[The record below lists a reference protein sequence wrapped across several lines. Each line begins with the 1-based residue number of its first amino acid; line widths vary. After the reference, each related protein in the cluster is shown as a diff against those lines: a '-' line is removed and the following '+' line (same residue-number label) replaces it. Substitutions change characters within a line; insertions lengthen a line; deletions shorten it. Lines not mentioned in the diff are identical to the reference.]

1 MTAGQPHNKD
11 ADTPVEVRGYKTD
24 PLRRGYQILWN
35 YENVYWRALVGSDA
49 WSLYE
54 VLRSFCHDK
63 NNTCYPS
70 INLLLA
76 ILGLQDRRV
85 LTGRVKEVKGKQYK
99 YPGLIE
105 TLQEHQLVVAEIEGE
120 GPKMR
125 YIFHVNLT
133 PGLLAED
140 QLSQLPNLLQKKHAE
155 LLERCEQAKRD
166 LEAKRRPR
174 KVSET
179 ALSPDEEPVLS
190 PDEGPVLTPDEGP
203 VLTPDEGPV
212 LTPDEGAVE
221 TEPANAATQA
231 HQEEETERY
240 GNFPEGRG
248 YGNFPE
254 GSDGPTG
261 GMGNSQRG
269 VGNSQGR
276 PGNFPGEH
284 YPINNTKET
293 ITEEQRSNN
302 SDGEN
307 TSKQDVV
314 VALTG
319 QGISERVARR
329 LANRYSRKRVLEK
342 IDFLAFLQETDS
354 GKVNNPRGWLRT
366 AIEENYGPPDGYK
379 PKEQR
384 TAEAAERERRQHELA
399 LSAVEEYEQ
408 ALVHQGSWS
417 ARLGAWQKWV
427 VETHS
432 IPQNL
437 LHITDQLLES
447 LKLQMPAAT
456 YHAWVVST
464 MITELGESQA
474 RIAVSSSRAYDW
486 LDHRLKPKFE
496 QALAGIIDRQVDVVF
511 EVLERPSR

>member
-1 MTAGQPHNKD
+1 MTAGQSHNKD

-35 YENVYWRALVGSDA
+35 YENIYWRALVGSDA

-133 PGLLAED
+133 PGLLTED
-140 QLSQLPNLLQKKHAE
+140 QLSQLPSLLQKKHAE

-179 ALSPDEEPVLS
+179 TLS
-190 PDEGPVLTPDEGP
+190 
-203 VLTPDEGPV
+203 
-212 LTPDEGAVE
+212 PDEGAVE

-269 VGNSQGR
+269 VGNSQATS
-276 PGNFPGEH
+276 GNFPGEH
-284 YPINNTKET
+284 YPINNTKKT
-293 ITEEQRSNN
+293 ITEERGSNN

-314 VALTG
+314 VALTD

-342 IDFLAFLQETDS
+342 IDFLAFLQENQP

-384 TAEAAERERRQHELA
+384 AAEAAERERRQQELV
-399 LSAVEEYEQ
+399 LSAVEGHEQ

-427 VETHS
+427 AETHS

-456 YHAWVVST
+456 YHAWVAST
-464 MITELGESQA
+464 MIIELGESQA

-486 LDHRLKPKFE
+486 LNHRLKPKFE

-511 EVLERPSR
+511 EVLERPSRYKLS

>member
-1 MTAGQPHNKD
+1 MTAGQSHNKD

-54 VLRSFCHDK
+54 VLRSFCHEK

-105 TLQEHQLVVAEIEGE
+105 NLQEHQLVIAEIEGE

-133 PGLLAED
+133 PGLLNED
-140 QLSQLPNLLQKKHAE
+140 QLSQLPKLLQRKHTE

-166 LEAKRRPR
+166 MEAKRRPP
-174 KVSET
+174 KVRET
-179 ALSPDEEPVLS
+179 ALETLPSPS
-190 PDEGPVLTPDEGP
+190 RGPDEGPAPNGSADPEQAEG
-203 VLTPDEGPV
+203 E
-212 LTPDEGAVE
+212 DEGAVE
-221 TEPANAATQA
+221 VEPDNIAAQA
-231 HQEEETERY
+231 HREDEAEGY
-240 GNFPEGRG
+240 GKFPEGGG
-248 YGNFPE
+248 YGKFPE
-254 GSDGPTG
+254 GPDGPAE

-269 VGNSQGR
+269 MGNSQATS
-276 PGNFPGEH
+276 GNFPGEH
-284 YPINNTKET
+284 YPVNNIKET
-293 ITEEQRSNN
+293 TAEEQKNNNRRS
-302 SDGEN
+302 EN
-307 TSKQDVV
+307 IPNQNVV
-314 VALTG
+314 VALTDL
-319 QGISERVARR
+319 GISERVAKR
-329 LANRYSRKRVLEK
+329 LANHYSQKRVLEK
-342 IDFLAFLQETDS
+342 IDFLTFLQETDS
-354 GKVNNPRGWLRT
+354 RKINNPRGWLRT
-366 AIEENYGPPDGYK
+366 AIEENYGPPDGYQ

-384 TAEAAERERRQHELA
+384 EAEAAERERRRRDIALGAAEGHEQ
-399 LSAVEEYEQ
+399 S
-408 ALVHQGSWS
+408 LVNQGPWS

-427 VETHS
+427 AETHS

-456 YHAWVVST
+456 YQAWVVST

-496 QALAGIIDRQVDVVF
+496 QTLAGIIDRQVDVVF
-511 EVLERPSR
+511 EVLERSPR

>member
-1 MTAGQPHNKD
+1 MTAGQSHNKD

-54 VLRSFCHDK
+54 VLRSFCHEK

-105 TLQEHQLVVAEIEGE
+105 TLQEHQLVIAEIEGE

-133 PGLLAED
+133 PGLLTED
-140 QLSQLPNLLQKKHAE
+140 QLGQLPKLLQKKHTA

-166 LEAKRRPR
+166 MEAKRRPPKVR
-174 KVSET
+174 KT
-179 ALSPDEEPVLS
+179 ALD
-190 PDEGPVLTPDEGP
+190 PDEGPSLNGSADPEQAAGEDEG
-203 VLTPDEGPV
+203 VVEAEPDNI
-212 LTPDEGAVE
+212 AV
-221 TEPANAATQA
+221 QA
-231 HQEEETERY
+231 HREEEAEGY

-254 GSDGPTG
+254 ESDGPAE

-269 VGNSQGR
+269 MGNSQALS
-276 PGNFPGEH
+276 GNFPGEH
-284 YPINNTKET
+284 YPVNNTKQT
-293 ITEEQRSNN
+293 IAEDQESNNN
-302 SDGEN
+302 SDGKN
-307 TSKQDVV
+307 TPTQNVV
-314 VALTG
+314 VALTNL
-319 QGISERVARR
+319 GISEQVAKR
-329 LANRYSRKRVLEK
+329 LATRYSRKRVFEK

-384 TAEAAERERRQHELA
+384 EAEAAERERRRQELV
-399 LSAVEEYEQ
+399 LSAVEGHEQ
-408 ALVHQGSWS
+408 ALVNQGPWS

-437 LHITDQLLES
+437 LHVTDQLLES

-474 RIAVSSSRAYDW
+474 RIAVSSNRAYDW

-496 QALAGIIDRQVDVVF
+496 QTLAGIIDRQVDVVF